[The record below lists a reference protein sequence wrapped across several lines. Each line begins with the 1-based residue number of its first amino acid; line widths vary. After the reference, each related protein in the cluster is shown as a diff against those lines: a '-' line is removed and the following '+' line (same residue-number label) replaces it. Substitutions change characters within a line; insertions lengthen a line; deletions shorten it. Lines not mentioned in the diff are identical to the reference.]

1 MAATNVLIDSTGT
14 MYFGEERETWRNC
27 PRCLAFSRMSPQ
39 AVPTFDELL
48 LQKPRS
54 IGVVLRCHACNTPVF
69 LRYAT
74 RAFVNNR
81 VELAPQ
87 AFDVERPVEK
97 FAFNYV
103 PEDVET
109 FFREALVCYSHNQ
122 YQAFAAMCR
131 RSAAVT
137 FADLGNSTKLR
148 LFDSI
153 TDVRETEI
161 LGDGQVVDQMVL
173 LKDETDVL
181 LVQRHTLLVA
191 HRVNRV
197 AEEEELARPR
207 AVEHAENREERRLA
221 GARRAHDR
229 DELARLNLPRD
240 PAQHVRSPRG
250 RLEHLLDVPHRD
262 QRPDDRRGRRVAAD
276 GCWFGEECHGNS

>member
-1 MAATNVLIDSTGT
+1 MATAINVLIDSTNT
-14 MYFGEERETWRNC
+14 MYFGDERETARNC

-54 IGVVLRCHACNTPVF
+54 IGVVLRCHACNAPVY

-74 RAFVNNR
+74 RAFANNR
-81 VELAPQ
+81 VELSPQ

-131 RSAAVT
+131 RTAAVT
-137 FADLGNSTKLR
+137 FADLGNSSKLR
-148 LFDSI
+148 LFDAIS
-153 TDVRETEI
+153 DVREMAEI
-161 LGDGQVVDQMVL
+161 EEDTFAMVMRIIFAGNAEPLLDLPLINTYQAAVL
-173 LKDETDVL
+173 LEVMKDFL
-181 LVQRHTLLVA
+181 YQA
-191 HRVNRV
+191 Y
-197 AEEEELARPR
+197 
-207 AVEHAENREERRLA
+207 
-221 GARRAHDR
+221 
-229 DELARLNLPRD
+229 
-240 PAQHVRSPRG
+240 VRKG
-250 RLEHLLDVPHRD
+250 RLLQAMKVRKFFVEEATAQLRMEE
-262 QRPDDRRGRRVAAD
+262 GR
-276 GCWFGEECHGNS
+276 